1 MIWNGAKEHNG
12 EENFEVCQDIYMF
25 SIVYVALRTLSFP
38 LIRAPVSAV
47 RDEYSLELQ

>member
-1 MIWNGAKEHNG
+1 MIWNGAKEHDG
-12 EENFEVCQDIYMF
+12 EENVEVCQDFYMF
-25 SIVYVALRTLSFP
+25 SIVYMPVRTLLFP